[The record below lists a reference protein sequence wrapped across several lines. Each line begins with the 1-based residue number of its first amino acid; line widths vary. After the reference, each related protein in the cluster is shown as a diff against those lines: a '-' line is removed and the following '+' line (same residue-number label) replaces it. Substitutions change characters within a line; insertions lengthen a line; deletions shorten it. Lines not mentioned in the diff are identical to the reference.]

1 MTTPLPPSSVG
12 IGSIYSPPSSSSSS
26 SSTKLASLRTSPI
39 AHFVSSPND
48 GYGYDEDEKKK
59 QPQSSLTPIPTTG
72 RLIAVNARYV
82 VYAVR
87 KGLVRV
93 IDRRSASKALLR
105 GHDEK
110 SRLVDAAFFD
120 GQSGQGGPGVFGLWD
135 ELCMAHCNNNKK
147 GGSADNI
154 KATTKVQPTT
164 TAALDMLATLGGIN
178 DQASVLIWRLHS
190 SGTGDSDLGADKL
203 MEIRLGGITNK
214 IVWHPHNPNQFIVL
228 HRNSSVVDNNSNSFP
243 VGTIAT
249 VVETAKLN
257 VHLDENEGHTV
268 CADPFT
274 NGTKSLVVTDG
285 RGGMGG
291 ANDIAWCGH
300 VGVCYALTG
309 HDDGCVRLW
318 DTSSVGSKSQNVPC
332 MVTLNVA
339 SDLSLDDAAKRV
351 TRVLFLSRYV
361 DRNTTSNRAIT
372 APFIV
377 GTAMNH
383 TVTLWSSFS
392 TSATGGNSIILQ
404 PTCLRVFGLRPFGT
418 NVEKVS
424 NLMSLEI
431 CPAPYRPSS
440 MVPLSGGSGGFLGGL
455 FGGDGGGE
463 SKVMEEDVLPPS
475 SFVLLAERN
484 VGVVHAVHI
493 DSQWVDDGENTA
505 VAVVGF
511 DYVTTLNC
519 VNPIYSLSP
528 CSSVG
533 EVGNGTLERDV
544 DLCVLGSKAVQMLT
558 LTAGMVTPPEGGWT
572 DSSTGV
578 TVLGSQVAVSCD
590 ELDVNDGDYEDYE
603 EEEGDAGEDKFEDD
617 YDVEGEGPDSG
628 NDDDENDGDA
638 AVPTASEPDSFSNW
652 LCSIAVPPQKEARA
666 VSVPP
671 GLSSTYLLPDQ
682 VMSSVDPPTTKNRG
696 AASKSLSSMPPTAAI
711 SSSKSNASKSSNK
724 KNGQGGTKTLQPS
737 SNQPIKILLK
747 QEPKQELAFDPP
759 SSVAVS
765 VGSTTD
771 IGAVLASQLKSHETQ
786 LLSSL
791 QKTIVSEVAS
801 AVRSSFKDSQK
812 ATEQAIQRGISSGL
826 STGFDTSQSSKIGK
840 SLEKAA
846 KESAATAAKE
856 AVASM
861 QPLIMKA
868 LQQVS
873 FSFKKVE
880 LIYSFVTHFCL
891 TLSILFSCRR

>member
-48 GYGYDEDEKKK
+48 GYGYDEDEKKN

-120 GQSGQGGPGVFGLWD
+120 GQSGRGEGGEPGVFGLWD
-135 ELCMAHCNNNKK
+135 ELCMAHRNNRKKGDSANNN
-147 GGSADNI
+147 
-154 KATTKVQPTT
+154 KATTKVQSTT
-164 TAALDMLATLGGIN
+164 TAAIDMLATLGGIN

-190 SGTGDSDLGADKL
+190 SGTGESDLGADKL

-214 IVWHPHNPNQFIVL
+214 IVWHPHDPNQFIVL
-228 HRNSSVVDNNSNSFP
+228 HRNNIVGKSSGISFP
-243 VGTIAT
+243 VGTVAT

-257 VHLDENEGHTV
+257 VHLDEDEGHTV
-268 CADPFT
+268 CEDPFS
-274 NGTKSLVVTDG
+274 NGTKSLIVTDG

-300 VGVCYALTG
+300 VGLCYALTG

-318 DTSSVGSKSQNVPC
+318 KDISSVGSTSREVPC
-332 MVTLNVA
+332 MVTLDVA

-351 TRVLFLSRYV
+351 TRVIFLSRYV
-361 DRNTTSNRAIT
+361 TNMTSNRAIT

-383 TVTLWSSFS
+383 TVSLWSSFS
-392 TSATGGNSIILQ
+392 TSATGGNTTILQ
-404 PTCLRVFGLRPFGT
+404 PACLRIFGLRPFGT

-440 MVPLSGGSGGFLGGL
+440 IVPHSGGSGGFLGGL
-455 FGGDGGGE
+455 FGGGGGVGGGE
-463 SKVMEEDVLPPS
+463 NTVTEEDVQPPS

-484 VGVVHAVHI
+484 VGVIHAVHI
-493 DSQWVDDGENTA
+493 DSQWVEDGENYA

-519 VNPIYSLSP
+519 VNPIYSLVLGSD
-528 CSSVG
+528 
-533 EVGNGTLERDV
+533 VGNGTLMDERDV
-544 DLCVLGSKAVQMLT
+544 DLYCVQSKAVQMLS
-558 LTAGMVTPPEGGWT
+558 LTAGMVTPPGGWT
-572 DSSTGV
+572 DPSPGV
-578 TVLGSQVAVSCD
+578 TVLGSPVAVSGD
-590 ELDVNDGDYEDYE
+590 ELDVNDGDYEDYD
-603 EEEGDAGEDKFEDD
+603 EEEGDAGEDEFEDD

-628 NDDDENDGDA
+628 NDDEHDDDV
-638 AVPTASEPDSFSNW
+638 VPTNSEPDSFSNW
-652 LCSIAVPPQKEARA
+652 LCSIAVPTQKETPRA

-696 AASKSLSSMPPTAAI
+696 ATSKSLSPMPPIAAI
-711 SSSKSNASKSSNK
+711 SSSVANASKSSNK
-724 KNGQGGTKTLQPS
+724 KNGQGGTKTSQPS

-771 IGAVLASQLKSHETQ
+771 IGAVLALQLKSHETQ

-812 ATEQAIQRGISSGL
+812 ATEQAIQRGFSS
-826 STGFDTSQSSKIGK
+826 GFDTSQNSKLGK

-846 KESAATAAKE
+846 KDSAASAAKE

-861 QPLIMKA
+861 QPLIMNA

-873 FSFKKVE
+873 FSFKKAFFRC
-880 LIYSFVTHFCL
+880 Y
-891 TLSILFSCRR
+891 

>member
-1 MTTPLPPSSVG
+1 MTTTPLPPSSVG

-120 GQSGQGGPGVFGLWD
+120 GQSGRGVGGEPGVFGLWD
-135 ELCMAHCNNNKK
+135 ELCMAHRNKTTKGDSANNN
-147 GGSADNI
+147 
-154 KATTKVQPTT
+154 KATTKVQSTT

-203 MEIRLGGITNK
+203 MEIRFGGITNK
-214 IVWHPHNPNQFIVL
+214 IVWHPHDPDQFIVL
-228 HRNSSVVDNNSNSFP
+228 HRNNISGKSSGNSFP
-243 VGTIAT
+243 VGTVAT

-257 VHLDENEGHTV
+257 VHLDDEGHTV
-268 CADPFT
+268 CEDPFS

-300 VGVCYALTG
+300 VGLCYALTG

-318 DTSSVGSKSQNVPC
+318 QDISSVGSTSREVPC
-332 MVTLNVA
+332 MVTLDVA
-339 SDLSLDDAAKRV
+339 SDLALEDDARRV
-351 TRVLFLSRYV
+351 TRVIFLSRYV
-361 DRNTTSNRAIT
+361 DRNTNMSSNRAIT

-392 TSATGGNSIILQ
+392 TSATGENIINLQ
-404 PTCLRVFGLRPFGT
+404 PTCLRIFGMRPVGT
-418 NVEKVS
+418 NLTSVS

-431 CPAPYRPSS
+431 CPAPYRLSS
-440 MVPLSGGSGGFLGGL
+440 IVPHSGGFLGGL
-455 FGGDGGGE
+455 FGGGGE
-463 SKVMEEDVLPPS
+463 NKVTEEDVSPPS

-484 VGVVHAVHI
+484 VGLVHAVHI
-493 DSQWVDDGENTA
+493 DSQWVEDGENYA

-519 VNPIYSLSP
+519 VNPIYSLS

-544 DLCVLGSKAVQMLT
+544 DLCCLQSKAVQMLS

-578 TVLGSQVAVSCD
+578 TVLGSLSSD
-590 ELDVNDGDYEDYE
+590 KLDVNDGDYEDYDE
-603 EEEGDAGEDKFEDD
+603 GEGDAGEDEFEDD
-617 YDVEGEGPDSG
+617 YDVEGEEPDSG
-628 NDDDENDGDA
+628 NDDEK

-652 LCSIAVPPQKEARA
+652 LCSIAVPTQKEAPRA

-682 VMSSVDPPTTKNRG
+682 VMSYADPPTKNRG
-696 AASKSLSSMPPTAAI
+696 VASKSLSPMPPTAAI
-711 SSSKSNASKSSNK
+711 SSSVANASKTSNK
-724 KNGQGGTKTLQPS
+724 TNGQGGNKTLLPV

-747 QEPKQELAFDPP
+747 EPKHELAFDPP

-765 VGSTTD
+765 AGTTTD
-771 IGAVLASQLKSHETQ
+771 IGAVLALQLKSHETQ
-786 LLSSL
+786 LISSL
-791 QKTIVSEVAS
+791 QKIIVSEVAS
-801 AVRSSFKDSQK
+801 AVRSSFKDSPK
-812 ATEQAIQRGISSGL
+812 ATEQAIQRGISLGL
-826 STGFDTSQSSKIGK
+826 STGFDTSQNSKLGK

-846 KESAATAAKE
+846 KESAVTAAKE

-868 LQQVS
+868 MQKVS
-873 FSFKKVE
+873 FSFKKVG
-880 LIYSFVTHFCL
+880 
-891 TLSILFSCRR
+891 